1 MDTEAKLQQYLLLG
15 KSAKGRSMC
24 ELITKATA
32 EPGLFT
38 FGELLDLPNVQEL
51 QAEFAAFRA
60 LLELFCYGTYPEYQ
74 QHKASLP
81 PLTQQHELKLKQLTV
96 ASLGSQQKVL
106 PYELLQGA
114 LAIGTVRDL
123 EDFII
128 SDCFYAGLVTGKLDQ
143 RQGCLQ
149 VHDVA
154 SRDVRPAEARGLADA
169 LSNWLAT
176 AQVLLGRLESEAT
189 NASAAAAAAASRRR
203 ELESRQEEL
212 KKNLKVELER
222 SGDAGMLLDDAG
234 GYDVMDDDRIMM
246 GGTSGGPGPASLM
259 NRSKSRRR

>member
-1 MDTEAKLQQYLLLG
+1 MDAEAKLQQYLLLG
-15 KSAKGRSMC
+15 KSAKGRSIC

-32 EPGLFT
+32 EPSLFT
-38 FGELLDLPNVQEL
+38 FGELLDLPSVQEL
-51 QAEFAAFRA
+51 QGEFAAFRA

-96 ASLGSQQKVL
+96 L

-114 LAIGTVRDL
+114 LAISTVRDL

-128 SDCFYAGLVTGKLDQ
+128 SDCFYTGLVAGKLDQ
-143 RQGCLQ
+143 RQSCLQ

-154 SRDVRPAEARGLADA
+154 SRDVRPTDTRGLADA
-169 LSNWLAT
+169 LGNWWACLSKD
-176 AQVLLGRLESEAT
+176 LLGRLESEAT
-189 NASAAAAAAASRRR
+189 NASAAAAAATTLRR
-203 ELESRQEEL
+203 ELDSRQEEL
-212 KKNLKVELER
+212 KKNLKVEMER

-234 GYDVMDDDRIMM
+234 GYDMLEDERLL
-246 GGTSGGPGPASLM
+246 GGATGGPGPASLM
-259 NRSKSRRR
+259 NRSKR